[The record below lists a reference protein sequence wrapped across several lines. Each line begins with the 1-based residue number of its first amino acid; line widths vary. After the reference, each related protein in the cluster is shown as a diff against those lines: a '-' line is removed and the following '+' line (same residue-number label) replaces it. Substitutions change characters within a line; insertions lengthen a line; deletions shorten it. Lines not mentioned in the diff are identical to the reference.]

1 LDSLPNDIEPIV
13 EIVEYSLYY
22 LISTT
27 IFLVIFLYFTTKFI
41 SKYINFKQNSKK
53 KLISELMNLDLN
65 DSKTSAYRITEI
77 GGELIQLVVGEN
89 RRSENLFRE
98 LESALE
104 IYKYKKSVPP
114 ISNEVRAK
122 LAIFL
127 EVIEHE

>member
-1 LDSLPNDIEPIV
+1 
-13 EIVEYSLYY
+13 
-22 LISTT
+22 
-27 IFLVIFLYFTTKFI
+27 
-41 SKYINFKQNSKK
+41 
-53 KLISELMNLDLN
+53 MNLDLN

-77 GGELIQLVVGEN
+77 GRELIQLIVGEN